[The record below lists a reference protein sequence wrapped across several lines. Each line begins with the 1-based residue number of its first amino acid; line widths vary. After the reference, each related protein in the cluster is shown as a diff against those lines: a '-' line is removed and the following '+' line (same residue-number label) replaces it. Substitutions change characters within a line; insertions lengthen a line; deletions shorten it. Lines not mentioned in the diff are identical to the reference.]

1 VFLTSYFLGNFSLLN
16 EILAIGNPLILD
28 HMKEQILK
36 SLNFS
41 KLGLLVILGFGWVE
55 KVFAWSGV
63 PESIYEMVG
72 TNPLTAW
79 LTRLG
84 PMGPNYFLGYFELV
98 VFVLLIFKEKYGAI
112 LSCLTFLVTLSF
124 LMNGFS
130 FSLVKDIT
138 MLGISLDL
146 ALKHWGKQAKAAVI

>member
-1 VFLTSYFLGNFSLLN
+1 
-16 EILAIGNPLILD
+16 
-28 HMKEQILK
+28 MKEQILK

-112 LSCLTFLVTLSF
+112 FSCLTFLVTLSF

-130 FSLVKDIT
+130 FSLVKDMT
-138 MLGISLDL
+138 MLGISIDL
-146 ALKHWGKQAKAAVI
+146 ALKHWGRQAKATEI

>member
-1 VFLTSYFLGNFSLLN
+1 MFLTSYFLGNFSLLN

>member
-1 VFLTSYFLGNFSLLN
+1 M
-16 EILAIGNPLILD
+16 EITKFWNN
-28 HMKEQILK
+28 MKDQILK
-36 SLNFS
+36 SMNFS
-41 KLGLLVILGFGWVE
+41 KIGLLVILGFGWVE
-55 KVFAWSGV
+55 KVFVWSGV

-138 MLGISLDL
+138 MLGISIDL
-146 ALKHWGKQAKAAVI
+146 TLKHWGKQAKAAVITPNS